1 MIIAHIQNAVN
12 AKLEQEFRHIPRFL
26 GKITRILKE
35 GEKNLQK
42 LERWAALRRPF
53 LTGLALGA
61 FLLLLPLAALGG
73 GGSEPVAVLPARPT
87 PAAGPSPAVSP
98 AGSWDGGRT
107 LRVLQKDGTVQTIS
121 MADYLLGVVSAEMP
135 ASFEPEALRA
145 QAVCARTYALRRA
158 EGGSHAA
165 DGADVCADSS
175 CCQAYISPAD
185 AAARWGVHASEYA
198 AKLSSAVADTDGQV
212 LTYGGSLIQAVFFSS
227 AAGATEDAAAVW
239 GSALP
244 YLVSVDSP
252 EGDEV
257 PNYRSSLTL
266 SAGEVKALAEG
277 AGLGCD
283 LSGDPAGWFSG
294 LTRTASGRVASLSL
308 GGVSMTGGAARSLFS
323 LRSTAF
329 DVAYDGG
336 SFTFSVTGY
345 GHGVGLSQYG
355 ANAMAKE
362 GASWRDIVEH
372 YYTGVTVQTWI

>member
-1 MIIAHIQNAVN
+1 MQIWS
-12 AKLEQEFRHIPRFL
+12 
-26 GKITRILKE
+26 
-35 GEKNLQK
+35 KNLNASSVFWGIYTDFERGGGK
-42 LERWAALRRPF
+42 LAKAGALGGPPRSFSDGAAL
-53 LTGLALGA
+53 GV

-73 GGSEPVAVLPARPT
+73 GTREPVAVLPASPT
-87 PAAGPSPAVSP
+87 PASGASFSHAP
-98 AGSWDGGRT
+98 AGGWDAGHT
-107 LRVLQKDGTVQTIS
+107 LRVLQKDGTVQTMTVS
-121 MADYLLGVVSAEMP
+121 DYLLGVVSAEMP

-145 QAVCARTYALRRA
+145 QAVCARTYALCRA
-158 EGGSHAA
+158 ERNSHSAE
-165 DGADVCADSS
+165 GADVCADSS

-185 AAARWGVHASEYA
+185 AAARWGAHASEYT
-198 AKLSSAVADTDGQV
+198 AKLSAAVADTDGQV

-257 PNYRSSLTL
+257 PNYRSTVAL
-266 SAGEVKALAEG
+266 SPDEVKALAEG

-294 LTRTASGRVASLSL
+294 LTRTASGRVATLSL
-308 GGVSMTGGAARSLFS
+308 GGVSLTGGAARNLFS
-323 LRSTAF
+323 LRSASF
-329 DVAYDGG
+329 DVGYAGG
-336 SFTFSVTGY
+336 AFTFSVTGY

-372 YYTGVTVQTWI
+372 YYTGVTIQKGI